1 MVSIHYAAD
10 VKLQKIS
17 HRIIIILLV
26 LVLGFI
32 TTKISLTRIEGNLK
46 QLALSG
52 IYYVDLAGVEDGD
65 YIVSYSVFTVSVEVE
80 ITVKNHAIEEI
91 ELLKHKNG
99 QGQGAEII
107 LEKVIEAQSLKVD
120 SVSGATYSSKTIL
133 LANENALI

>member
-1 MVSIHYAAD
+1 M
-10 VKLQKIS
+10 
-17 HRIIIILLV
+17 
-26 LVLGFI
+26 
-32 TTKISLTRIEGNLK
+32 K